1 MARINGLPRRR
12 VLWRYVLRNAL
23 ASSIQTYA
31 QAITYLLGGII
42 VVETLFAYPG
52 VGQLLVQS
60 VASRDLT
67 VVMAVAVILAAAII
81 LLNIVA
87 DFMVMLLVPEVAN
100 GVMTTDVPAT
110 PKDRVPRGAS
120 LSVRGYCAIPPARS
134 AWRCSSWSC
143 SSRCS
148 VRSSRRTAWRPRSA
162 SRANR
167 RALTLLLGTDFLGRD
182 VLSRVL
188 YGGRSVVTL
197 AGLSTLIT
205 YLVGITI
212 GLVAGYTRNW
222 LDSMLM
228 RGVDLVLTFP
238 ALLLLLVLISGAG
251 SGTGVLILGTV
262 LVLSPG
268 VARIV
273 RSATLDVSTKPYIE
287 AAVARGENAR
297 DPRDGGLAEHAAV
310 LLADWGSGSQRR

>member
-1 MARINGLPRRR
+1 
-12 VLWRYVLRNAL
+12 
-23 ASSIQTYA
+23 
-31 QAITYLLGGII
+31 
-42 VVETLFAYPG
+42 
-52 VGQLLVQS
+52 
-60 VASRDLT
+60 
-67 VVMAVAVILAAAII
+67 
-81 LLNIVA
+81 
-87 DFMVMLLVPEVAN
+87 
-100 GVMTTDVPAT
+100 MTTDAPAT
-110 PKDRVPRGAS
+110 PRDRVPRGAS
-120 LSVRGYCAIPPARS
+120 RSVPGLLRDPAGAVGVALFIVVMFVALFGPVLAPHGLATPIGIPGQSPS
-134 AWRCSSWSC
+134 AH
-143 SSRCS
+143 
-148 VRSSRRTAWRPRSA
+148 A
-162 SRANR
+162 
-167 RALTLLLGTDFLGRD
+167 LLGTDFLGRD

-287 AAVARGENAR
+287 AAVARGEKMPAILVMEVLPNIA
-297 DPRDGGLAEHAAV
+297 HV
-310 LLADWGSGSQRR
+310 LLADLGLRFAAAVILIASVNFLGLGLSPPSANWGLMITENQPILLGNPFAILAPAIMLAALTISVSLIGDTYARRLGRSRAGRSR